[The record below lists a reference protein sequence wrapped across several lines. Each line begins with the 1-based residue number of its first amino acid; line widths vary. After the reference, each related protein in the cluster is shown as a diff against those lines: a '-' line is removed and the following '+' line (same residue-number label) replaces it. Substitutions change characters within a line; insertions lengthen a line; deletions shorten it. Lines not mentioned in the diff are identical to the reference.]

1 MDGERGPI
9 EGGADLQ
16 PPEADPSCQTCGRFA
31 RFVPMLV
38 ELLGRAEVE
47 RSQLRQERDAERQRN
62 SELEA
67 QVAELQRALFG
78 RQSEVQSK
86 PEESPPPEES
96 PETEDPPP
104 SGESPE
110 SRDPEADSGTPAPPE
125 RPKRRRGRQPGSRT
139 PPRVKRPELPTQ
151 HERRELPEDER
162 RCPQCGAPYRP
173 AGTACSTLIE
183 IGWDAVQRE
192 IERMRYRPTCECPEA
207 HEVTAP
213 PEPRLTQH
221 TNLGVSVWA
230 NALVQVFAFFRP
242 QAALVRDW
250 TAAGLRVPVSTLSTG
265 LRRLQPLFDA
275 WIAELDRWQ
284 AQATV
289 LQADE
294 TSWRVQPLGPDDG
307 PPRHWLWV
315 LVTQK
320 VVRFRV
326 LATRS
331 AESARVLLGAAA
343 RDGPR
348 ILVCDRWSAYKA
360 LSKACGGLL
369 ELAFC
374 WAHQRRDFRRV
385 GTGFAGLQA
394 WAESWLDEIG
404 ELFWRAAQRSEAW
417 DPQCAVERQSAQF
430 QKLQDALE
438 RVAHGLFDRARR
450 ELLTL
455 AQQQDGACGHA
466 WAELEAQCKALR
478 SLLKHEDGLRVCVQ
492 HPEVPPDNNAAER
505 AIRGPVISRYTS
517 FGSGSASGA
526 LLAEQMY
533 SIYAT
538 LHEWGLNPYHW
549 TQDYLAACARNDR
562 QAPADLGPWLPW
574 RMDDARRAE
583 LSRPPPRP
591 GAAGAA
597 LGEPAEAPLARVA

>member
-16 PPEADPSCQTCGRFA
+16 PPEADPSCQTCGRLA

-67 QVAELQRALFG
+67 QVAELQRAQFG

-86 PEESPPPEES
+86 PDEPPQPEES
-96 PETEDPPP
+96 PE
-104 SGESPE
+104 SG
-110 SRDPEADSGTPAPPE
+110 DPEADSGSPAPPE

-151 HERRELPEDER
+151 HERRELPEEER
-162 RCPQCGAPYRP
+162 RCPQCGAPDRP
-173 AGTACSTLIE
+173 AGPACSTLIE

-192 IERMRYRPTCECPEA
+192 IERVRYRPTCECPEA

-360 LSKACGGLL
+360 LSKACGRLL

-374 WAHQRRDFRRV
+374 WAHQRRDFRLL

-404 ELFWRAAQRSEAW
+404 DLFWRAAQRSEAW
-417 DPQCAVERQSAQF
+417 DPQGAVERQSAQF
-430 QKLQDALE
+430 QKLQEALE

-455 AQQQDGACGHA
+455 ARQQDGACGHA

-505 AIRGPVISRYTS
+505 AIRGPLISRYTS

-538 LHEWGLNPYHW
+538 LHEWGLNPYH
-549 TQDYLAACARNDR
+549 
-562 QAPADLGPWLPW
+562 
-574 RMDDARRAE
+574 
-583 LSRPPPRP
+583 
-591 GAAGAA
+591 
-597 LGEPAEAPLARVA
+597 